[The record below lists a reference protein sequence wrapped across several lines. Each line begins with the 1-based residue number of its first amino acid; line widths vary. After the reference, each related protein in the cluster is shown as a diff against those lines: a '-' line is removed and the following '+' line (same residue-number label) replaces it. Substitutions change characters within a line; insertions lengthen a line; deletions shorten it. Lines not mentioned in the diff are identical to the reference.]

1 MRTVKKVSA
10 LVLTVMLLMS
20 IMVLPASATT
30 SDFYH
35 FPLVTQSMGG
45 SYMAAA
51 VAAQKFLM
59 VYDENFKQRISQSGG
74 TDGFFGPTSA
84 AVTRDFQQRE
94 SLVPVDGK
102 VGSVTWTKFEEL
114 MNWTTISSIGLVYGM
129 GVLDNSTRAK
139 NWVII
144 GNAGYSAVTQNGVE
158 TGKFYYP

>member
-51 VAAQKFLM
+51 V
-59 VYDENFKQRISQSGG
+59 
-74 TDGFFGPTSA
+74 
-84 AVTRDFQQRE
+84 TRDFQQRE
-94 SLVPVDGK
+94 NLVPVDGK

-114 MNWTTISSIGLVYGM
+114 MNWTTISSIGLVFGM
-129 GVLDNSTRAK
+129 GVLNNSTRAK

-158 TGKFYYP
+158 TVKFYYP

>member
-51 VAAQKFLM
+51 V
-59 VYDENFKQRISQSGG
+59 
-74 TDGFFGPTSA
+74 
-84 AVTRDFQQRE
+84 TRDFQQRE
-94 SLVPVDGK
+94 NLVPVDGK

-114 MNWTTISSIGLVYGM
+114 MNWTTISSI
-129 GVLDNSTRAK
+129 
-139 NWVII
+139 
-144 GNAGYSAVTQNGVE
+144 
-158 TGKFYYP
+158 

>member
-59 VYDENFKQRISQSGG
+59 VYENFKQRISQSGG

-158 TGKFYYP
+158 TVKFYYP

>member
-94 SLVPVDGK
+94 SLVYWHVD
-102 VGSVTWTKFEEL
+102 F
-114 MNWTTISSIGLVYGM
+114 
-129 GVLDNSTRAK
+129 
-139 NWVII
+139 
-144 GNAGYSAVTQNGVE
+144 
-158 TGKFYYP
+158 

>member
-51 VAAQKFLM
+51 V
-59 VYDENFKQRISQSGG
+59 
-74 TDGFFGPTSA
+74 
-84 AVTRDFQQRE
+84 TRDFQQRE
-94 SLVPVDGK
+94 NLVPVDGK

-129 GVLDNSTRAK
+129 GVLNNSTRAK

-158 TGKFYYP
+158 TVKFYYP

>member
-10 LVLTVMLLMS
+10 LVLTVILLMS

-51 VAAQKFLM
+51 V
-59 VYDENFKQRISQSGG
+59 
-74 TDGFFGPTSA
+74 
-84 AVTRDFQQRE
+84 TRDFQQRE
-94 SLVPVDGK
+94 NLVPVDGK

-114 MNWTTISSIGLVYGM
+114 MNWTTISSIGLVFGM
-129 GVLDNSTRAK
+129 GVLNNSTRAK

-158 TGKFYYP
+158 TVKFYYP